1 MGGEH
6 STIEL
11 LCHSAM
17 VQIDLDTATGL
28 GLAVSELIANGYMHA
43 FPAGHGTINV
53 SVEEKDRDCVV
64 TVSDDGVGFVEPTV
78 DKLHGINLVNRLME
92 QICGS
97 AHPSFRPRH
106 EMDFAI
112 SAWGSE

>member
-1 MGGEH
+1 MSFGNGPNRPGY
-6 STIEL
+6 SNGFG
-11 LCHSAM
+11 S
-17 VQIDLDTATGL
+17 GRL
-28 GLAVSELIANGYMHA
+28 GTIANSYMHA

-78 DKLHGINLVNRLME
+78 DKLHGINLVDRLME
-92 QICGS
+92 QIGGS